1 MSKVLV
7 ISGHPHISYSTANR
21 IILEELAGTAEVS
34 IIDIIKNY
42 PAAKTDVE
50 RDQRL
55 LKQAALIIFQFP
67 FVWYG
72 FASHV
77 KRWVETVFCDG
88 FAFGPGGNKLE
99 GKAVL
104 LSFTTG
110 GTALDYTANGKHQHP
125 VETFL
130 VPLKLQ
136 FTYCGL
142 QYLPPVYSF
151 GMSVSQPEHRIAV
164 EQKALLHAA
173 KLKEIIS
180 QFLSGD
186 SAMPIAG
193 EVRAS
198 YS

>member
-7 ISGHPHISYSTANR
+7 ISGHPNISYSTANR
-21 IILEELAGTAEVS
+21 IILEELAGTAEVT

-42 PAAKTDVE
+42 PAAQTDVE

-72 FASHV
+72 LASHV

-88 FAFGPGGNKLE
+88 FAFGPGGNKLT
-99 GKAVL
+99 GKSVL

-110 GTALDYTANGKHQHP
+110 GTAQDYTANGKHRHA

-130 VPLKLQ
+130 VPLQLQ
-136 FTYCGL
+136 FSYCGL
-142 QYLPPVYSF
+142 RYLPPVYSC
-151 GMSVSQPEHRIAV
+151 GMSVAQPEHRSAIQ
-164 EQKALLHAA
+164 QKALVHAA
-173 KLKEIIS
+173 RLKERIS
-180 QFLSGD
+180 QFLS
-186 SAMPIAG
+186 AG
-193 EVRAS
+193 SGRPVGGELDVA